1 VKDFNRAPHLDG
13 HRVPFGASGQGA
25 TIASSRQ
32 PTVGGATDI
41 CRPLPSRI
49 AIAPPLPVLNGY
61 LSNDNHCCYCP
72 GVGLLKEF
80 NRAPTSPPLLV
91 RSAGCEAEGR
101 KTEHQMEYRTLP
113 LSCECGGVPKNI
125 SAVGL
130 SSEHELVIHWRCPRC
145 RRNVCTVKPLSDCW
159 RECFTPASANLP
171 NAKPTV
177 DTAYDRRFLHRIGVK
192 YSDE

>member
-1 VKDFNRAPHLDG
+1 MVIGFLSVLPDKAQPLRLHANQAWAAH
-13 HRVPFGASGQGA
+13 SGR
-25 TIASSRQ
+25 SRPP
-32 PTVGGATDI
+32 PT
-41 CRPLPSRI
+41 RI
-49 AIAPPLPVLNGY
+49 ATAPPFPVLIGY
-61 LSNDNHCCYCP
+61 LSNDKHCCHCP
-72 GVGLLKEF
+72 GVGLLKEV

-145 RRNVCTVKPLSDCW
+145 RRNVCTVKPLSD
-159 RECFTPASANLP
+159 
-171 NAKPTV
+171 
-177 DTAYDRRFLHRIGVK
+177 
-192 YSDE
+192 